1 MPLDGHSSAP
11 SRSRGGLVLAGLALA
26 FALGVVAL
34 VFLVRLG
41 VSTTWIDGGYW
52 ALGIAA
58 AAAIALGA
66 GMRANSTVSP
76 LFGGLAI
83 ATDTISAAFFL
94 ALAGAIFAWGHDGLA
109 FALGLGA
116 GCLLLQLVVAPRLP
130 QTGARSLPEFFA
142 WRYPGRAA
150 RFLCAVVVTFSM
162 LALIAAELMAA
173 GLAGA
178 RLLEVDFATAT
189 IVAAG
194 AVFACFVLRGMSGA
208 SWINGVLFPVM
219 LMAVLVPLVHVS
231 AAWYGLPV
239 PQLAYANALWQ
250 IQGLEETL
258 LEQDLADPA
267 YMKPMLTA
275 FVTLN
280 PMNFLGIVL
289 GLAAGVAAL
298 PSLLTA
304 QLTSLRGREARWSAL
319 WGLVFVALFL
329 TLAPAIA
336 AYAKLAFIR
345 LLADRT
351 PLADLP
357 GWIFTYGK
365 LGLVEV
371 CGRAATDAATI
382 AQACAALPDASP
394 VLRLQD
400 VSLSPDMIVLALPDM
415 AGLNHAM
422 LGLVAAVALAA
433 ALATANGPLSAII
446 RALGFATG
454 VTASDARPR
463 TSRLASYALAAVLVA
478 APTLGALARPAS
490 ILDVATWAFVLAAAG
505 LFPAL
510 FAALWWKRAN
520 AYGAAAAMLAGLA
533 VALIYLVGTRYF
545 AVPFFE
551 ATSALSSAGPTGQE
565 VYAELKDAWAAAEP
579 GAAKDAAW
587 AALDAHAQTVADWWG
602 INGLAAALLA
612 LPAGFLALI
621 LTSLVT
627 PAPRSAETSP

>member
-1 MPLDGHSSAP
+1 MPLDGDSSAP
-11 SRSRGGLVLAGLALA
+11 SRSRGGPVFAGLALT
-26 FALGVVAL
+26 FVLGVVAL
-34 VFLVRLG
+34 LVLVHLG
-41 VSTTWIDGGYW
+41 ASTNWIDGGYW

-66 GMRANSTVSP
+66 GMRAGSAVSP
-76 LFGGLAI
+76 LLSGLAI

-116 GCLLLQLVVAPRLP
+116 GCLLLQLVVAPRFPL
-130 QTGARSLPEFFA
+130 TGARSLPEYFA
-142 WRYPGRAA
+142 WRYPGRTA
-150 RFLCAVVVTFSM
+150 RFLCAVVVTVSM
-162 LALIAAELMAA
+162 LTLIVAELMAA

-178 RLLEVDFATAT
+178 RLLEVDFATAV
-189 IVAAG
+189 IIAAC
-194 AVFACFVLRGMSGA
+194 AVFACFILRGMGGA
-208 SWINGVLFPVM
+208 SWVNGLFFPVM
-219 LMAVLVPLVHVS
+219 LVAVLVPLVQLS

-304 QLTSLRGREARWSAL
+304 QLTSPRVREARWAAV

-336 AYAKLAFIR
+336 AYAKLTFIR

-365 LGLVEV
+365 LELVEV
-371 CGRAATDAATI
+371 CGHAATDVATI

-400 VSLSPDMIVLALPDM
+400 VMLSPDMIVLALPDI

-422 LGLVAAVALAA
+422 LGLIAAVALAA
-433 ALATANGPLSAII
+433 ALRRRTAL
-446 RALGFATG
+446 
-454 VTASDARPR
+454 
-463 TSRLASYALAAVLVA
+463 
-478 APTLGALARPAS
+478 
-490 ILDVATWAFVLAAAG
+490 
-505 LFPAL
+505 
-510 FAALWWKRAN
+510 
-520 AYGAAAAMLAGLA
+520 
-533 VALIYLVGTRYF
+533 
-545 AVPFFE
+545 
-551 ATSALSSAGPTGQE
+551 
-565 VYAELKDAWAAAEP
+565 
-579 GAAKDAAW
+579 
-587 AALDAHAQTVADWWG
+587 
-602 INGLAAALLA
+602 
-612 LPAGFLALI
+612 
-621 LTSLVT
+621 
-627 PAPRSAETSP
+627 